1 MTNDRYGPAVEV
13 ELQKEDLHDLAA
25 AAFAYAEQ
33 LESDG
38 MDSYAEDIRHV
49 RSIMT
54 EQLDEMDG
62 QED

>member
-33 LESDG
+33 LESEG
-38 MDSYAEDIRHV
+38 HSAYAEDIRYV

-54 EQLDEMDG
+54 EQLDEIEG
-62 QED
+62 QEA